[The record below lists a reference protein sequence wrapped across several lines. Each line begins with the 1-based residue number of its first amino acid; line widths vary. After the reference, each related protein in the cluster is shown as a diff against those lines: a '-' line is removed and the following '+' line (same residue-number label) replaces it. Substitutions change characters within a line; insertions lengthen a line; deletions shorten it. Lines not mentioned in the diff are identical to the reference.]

1 VIRRPAPLPRALHPG
16 AWWLWALGLAT
27 AASRTTNPW
36 LLLLV
41 LAVAWHVVT
50 ARRSDA
56 PWARSFAVF
65 LKLGMVV
72 ITIRVVAQTLFGTA
86 VPGTVLVDL
95 PEVALPA
102 WAAGVT
108 LGGPITDAALAAALV
123 DGLRLATVLACIGAA
138 NALANPKR
146 LLASV
151 PAALYEVGVAVVV
164 ALSFA
169 PSMVAAVQRIRAA
182 RRLRGRP
189 DRGLRSIVS
198 VAMPVLEDALERSLA
213 LAAAMDSRGYGR
225 RASVPARTRRLTTT
239 LTLAGLGAT
248 LVGLYGLLD
257 GTGPAL
263 LGLPALLAGIV
274 VAAAALRTAGA
285 GVTRTRYRP
294 DPWVGPEWLTT
305 FAGAAAAVGTIVT
318 SLQAPATLDPA
329 AWPLLAVP
337 LPPAATAGI
346 LLAALP
352 AWLTPVP
359 PRLASGSAR
368 RRRPARTRAA
378 ASTGTP
384 SAAATTSTSSSE
396 VAA

>member
-1 VIRRPAPLPRALHPG
+1 
-16 AWWLWALGLAT
+16 
-27 AASRTTNPW
+27 
-36 LLLLV
+36 
-41 LAVAWHVVT
+41 
-50 ARRSDA
+50 
-56 PWARSFAVF
+56 
-65 LKLGMVV
+65 
-72 ITIRVVAQTLFGTA
+72 
-86 VPGTVLVDL
+86 
-95 PEVALPA
+95 
-102 WAAGVT
+102 
-108 LGGPITDAALAAALV
+108 
-123 DGLRLATVLACIGAA
+123 
-138 NALANPKR
+138 
-146 LLASV
+146 
-151 PAALYEVGVAVVV
+151 
-164 ALSFA
+164 
-169 PSMVAAVQRIRAA
+169 
-182 RRLRGRP
+182 
-189 DRGLRSIVS
+189 
-198 VAMPVLEDALERSLA
+198 MPVLEDALERSLA

-368 RRRPARTRAA
+368 RRRPAGTRAA